1 MSVATLIL
9 KQEKKQDDLE
19 RIMMQKFKEIFEG
32 NKSAY
37 GQLVLTGETTDKGKA
52 KGKAFIKREPIPDTF
67 WQDHLDGKDPALG
80 VIPINEDNMCRWGC
94 IDVDDYKLDHK
105 KLAASVKSHKFPLVM
120 FRSKS
125 GGAHLFLFT
134 KDLITA
140 LLMQNKLKMMS
151 EALGFGGSEIFPKQT
166 EILVERG
173 DTGNFL
179 NLPYHGGIR
188 GLRYTFDEAG
198 KAASLEQFYS
208 IYDEWVQTPEQ
219 VQSIIAAKAIEVNEA
234 FKDGPP
240 CLNRLADE
248 GFGEGSRNNAL
259 FNVAVYHKQAN
270 PDNWEDKVMEDNSSY
285 MNPPLGFQE
294 VKNLLGSIGKRGY
307 DKYRCKDQPICGVCN
322 AAKCRT
328 KKFGVGFEE
337 EQMPELDTLSKI
349 NSNPP
354 QWFLN
359 IDGKRAELKTEQLHN
374 PNLFAIA
381 VLDQANIVAPIPKAK
396 DWREVYL
403 KPLMNKLEEIEPLES
418 LNPMNQIENL
428 LYDFTVHRA
437 VARTKDD
444 ILNKAAWTD
453 EGFTYFRMDDFFA
466 FAKRNNWELDKTK
479 TGNLMKRLKDIF
491 VEELRMTLKNQTPR
505 IVKIK
510 AMKTYKPDVSHIT
523 YQENPF

>member
-1 MSVATLIL
+1 
-9 KQEKKQDDLE
+9 
-19 RIMMQKFKEIFEG
+19 MMQKFKEIFEG

-140 LLMQNKLKMMS
+140 LLMQTKLKMMS

-179 NLPYHGGIR
+179 NLPYHGGVR

-198 KAASLEQFYS
+198 NAASLEQFYS
-208 IYDEWVQTPEQ
+208 IYDEWVQTKEQ
-219 VQSIIAAKAIEVNEA
+219 VENIITTKPVEVVEA
-234 FKDGPP
+234 FKAGPP
-240 CLNRLADE
+240 CLNKLAAD
-248 GFGEGSRNNAL
+248 GFGDGSRNNGL
-259 FNVAVYHKQAN
+259 FNIAIYHKQAS
-270 PDNWEDKVMEDNSSY
+270 PDTWEDDVMASNQKY
-285 MNPPLGFQE
+285 MDPPLGFNE
-294 VKNLLGSIGKRGY
+294 VKQLLGSIGKRGY
-307 DKYRCKDQPICGVCN
+307 DKYRCKDQPICGVCKP
-322 AAKCRT
+322 ALCRT

-337 EQMPELDTLSKI
+337 EQMPEMDTLSKI
-349 NSNPP
+349 KSNPP

-359 IDGKRAELKTEQLHN
+359 VAEKRIELKTEQLHN

-381 VLDQANIVAPIPKAK
+381 VLDQANIISPIPKAK

-403 KPLMNKLEEIEPLES
+403 SPLLKSESFQEIEPLES
-418 LNPMNQIENL
+418 LNPINQIENY

-453 EGFTYFRMDDFFA
+453 EGHTYFRMEDFFT
-466 FAKRNNWELDKTK
+466 FLKRNNWELDKTK
-479 TGNLMKRLKDIF
+479 TGNLIKQLKDIF
-491 VEELRMTLKNQTPR
+491 VDELRMTLKNQTPR
-505 IVKIK
+505 VVKIK
-510 AMKTYKPDVSHIT
+510 AMKTYKPDVSHVT